1 MAAIAYISDGKMLEL
16 HRLNRNS
23 EMNFWR
29 LSSKNNFR
37 QFNVGDLLFFL
48 SKDKRHSLN
57 GEKGIIGYG
66 RCESFFKSNS
76 EAMWNKFETKNGYRN
91 KIEFKNALKK
101 LTKDKKL
108 PKQISSIY
116 LNDAVFF
123 QAPIFLSECGYE
135 LPSQVESYIY
145 LNDEIPLKIL
155 SFAKESPD
163 IWTMNHETEDCIDKE
178 ICRYH
183 LNQIINK
190 YNPIPLSNNQFKEAN
205 RLLKEMH
212 SNDQEIY
219 LFADKIEAYK
229 IMDKEINIYFPKL
242 KGIDDRI
249 FIGQAYLINQ
259 DINKYH
265 DRIKL
270 NFYFVKEGELIKW

>member
-1 MAAIAYISDGKMLEL
+1 
-16 HRLNRNS
+16 
-23 EMNFWR
+23 
-29 LSSKNNFR
+29 
-37 QFNVGDLLFFL
+37 
-48 SKDKRHSLN
+48 
-57 GEKGIIGYG
+57 
-66 RCESFFKSNS
+66 
-76 EAMWNKFETKNGYRN
+76 
-91 KIEFKNALKK
+91 
-101 LTKDKKL
+101 
-108 PKQISSIY
+108 
-116 LNDAVFF
+116 
-123 QAPIFLSECGYE
+123 
-135 LPSQVESYIY
+135 
-145 LNDEIPLKIL
+145 
-155 SFAKESPD
+155 
-163 IWTMNHETEDCIDKE
+163 MNHETEDCIDKE

-249 FIGQAYLINQ
+249 FIGRAYLINQ